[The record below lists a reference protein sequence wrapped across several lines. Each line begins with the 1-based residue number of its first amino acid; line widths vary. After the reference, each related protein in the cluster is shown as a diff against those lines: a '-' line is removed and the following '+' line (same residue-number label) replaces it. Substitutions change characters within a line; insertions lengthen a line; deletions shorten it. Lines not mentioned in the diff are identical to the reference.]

1 MPGKPRCQRIVAI
14 ALRRIPGAYPA
25 VNPTWKIPQ
34 TPHPAGP
41 SISPA
46 SPRSSPGVPGM
57 DSSGSERKQSTPEGE
72 QPLSELHRI
81 LKPLPNSSHSR
92 DRQKFPPDSNCLK
105 GTREAVIREISDWAT
120 KSKFLGASEDSHI
133 MWLHGCVGC
142 GKSAIAQIIAERF
155 FQKKRLAGSFFF
167 FRGSCARSKIERL
180 ASTIAC
186 QLAAAVPSAGPYI
199 TSAARTHYGLLANYP
214 LGLQFQHLVYEP
226 LMAITK
232 WSLFSSPFLIV
243 IDGLD
248 ECYDRS
254 QVARWITDTVEYFKA
269 HPRIALR
276 FLITSRAEEH
286 IREGLTRPGVRL
298 LNLADHNP
306 MADIVF
312 VMRETLKATASS
324 SRVIQAY
331 EGQWPEETDLQ
342 RLVNH
347 AGGLFTFMS
356 TILKFI
362 LDNSNPMGPNPMA
375 RLPHALTIDPGLDGL
390 YTETLAHAEHL
401 PHFREVT
408 STIGLLQEP
417 LSINDLAELIVL
429 PRHEVVQVLVPLQS
443 IIHVPGDNYTLV
455 TLCHSSFYT
464 YLNQYHRSGR
474 FYAPPS
480 GHLDMLKACF
490 RSLYN
495 DTESSSS
502 SAYAQRATEAHW
514 KLLLASLPEE
524 PDGRGFEAQLELL
537 ISVLQFDVLDLR
549 DYNLVVYLGV
559 LGNIL
564 KSDNPDRKILHSAVA
579 GLLQGMLIE
588 SDPLVM
594 LLELLVT
601 SNVELPRLHRRL
613 EQESQRRIGV
623 PTAHWRQIPLVNL
636 GVAAFLK
643 RDGSGQIYPGYRHNT
658 SPATREYICT
668 FWLQDLLSTIEQNPA
683 EIMEFLVETVILLPP
698 AEPGKVGRHLE
709 PEIDFSFQGLASDWE
724 TRLRLQVEVTIS
736 AINRLFKAENRDLP
750 NSFKD
755 GRWHWE
761 VVEGV
766 SNLVLS
772 DPDHDSGPSILDMVL
787 FFDQLSL
794 CVRKRCHHE
803 GDTCGI
809 EESWFASRF
818 RILPIQSCID

>member
-1 MPGKPRCQRIVAI
+1 MTEPNTGNGSPVGSGTQSAYGQEHPVST
-14 ALRRIPGAYPA
+14 ALA
-25 VNPTWKIPQ
+25 
-34 TPHPAGP
+34 P
-41 SISPA
+41 SIINYYHGTVNHITGNVHNALIGSNYGQLTQDTHA
-46 SPRSSPGVPGM
+46 VQCGRHSTAEYGHC
-57 DSSGSERKQSTPEGE
+57 DLSGSERKQSTPEGE
-72 QPLSELHRI
+72 PLS
-81 LKPLPNSSHSR
+81 
-92 DRQKFPPDSNCLK
+92 
-105 GTREAVIREISDWAT
+105 GTREAVVREISDWAN

-186 QLAAAVPSAGPYI
+186 QLAAAVPSAEPYI

-232 WSLFSSPFLIV
+232 WSLFSSPFLVI

-312 VMRETLKATASS
+312 VMRETLKAAASS

-362 LDNSNPMGPNPMA
+362 LDNSNPTGPNPIA

-390 YTETLAHAEHL
+390 YTDTLAHAEHL

-417 LSINDLAELIVL
+417 LSINDLAELIVV

-443 IIHVPGDNYTLV
+443 IIHVPRDNHTPV
-455 TLCHSSFYT
+455 TLCHSSLYT

-495 DTESSSS
+495 DRESSSS

-514 KLLLASLPEE
+514 KLLLASLEE
-524 PDGRGFEAQLELL
+524 PDGNGFEAQLELL

-564 KSDNPDRKILHSAVA
+564 KSDNPDRKILHSAVT

-588 SDPLVM
+588 SDPLIR

-601 SNVELPRLHRRL
+601 SNVELPCLHRKL
-613 EQESQRRIGV
+613 EEESQRRIGV
-623 PTAHWRQIPLVNL
+623 PTAHWRQIPLINL

-643 RDGSGQIYPGYRHNT
+643 RDKTGQIYPGYWHKT

-683 EIMEFLVETVILLPP
+683 EIMEFLIETVILLPP
-698 AEPGKVGRHLE
+698 AEPGEVGRHLG

-724 TRLRLQVEVTIS
+724 TNLRLQVELTIS
-736 AINRLFKAENRDLP
+736 AINRLFKSESRDLP
-750 NSFKD
+750 SSFKD
-755 GRWHWE
+755 GRWDWK
-761 VVEGV
+761 VVEG
-766 SNLVLS
+766 
-772 DPDHDSGPSILDMVL
+772 PDHDSGPSILDMVL
-787 FFDQLSL
+787 GRALI
-794 CVRKRCHHE
+794 KPE
-803 GDTCGI
+803 
-809 EESWFASRF
+809 
-818 RILPIQSCID
+818 